1 MSSKAGKMEKQV
13 LAAQMPEQKTKDMT
27 IRINVNIAG
36 IGEKCTYMLIT
47 GVPEDLPKEYESTVI
62 KTAEGQFAQ
71 AINQRQFMEFYNP
84 CKTSKDEQPVFINLT
99 QVSWLEIKNVEKVE
113 Q

>member
-1 MSSKAGKMEKQV
+1 MSNAVKKTSKDIAK
-13 LAAQMPEQKTKDMT
+13 AAKVQQKTKDMA

-84 CKTSKDEQPVFINLT
+84 GKTSADEQPVFINLT

>member
-1 MSSKAGKMEKQV
+1 MSSRAGKMEKQV
-13 LAAQMPEQKTKDMT
+13 LATQMPEQKTKDMT
-27 IRINVNIAG
+27 IRIDVNIAG

-47 GVPEDLPKEYESTVI
+47 GVPEDLPKEYENTVI

-71 AINQRQFMEFYNP
+71 ALNQRQFMEFYSTG
-84 CKTSKDEQPVFINLT
+84 KTSADKQPVFINLAK
-99 QVSWLEIKNVEKVE
+99 VDWLEIKNVEKVE

>member
-13 LAAQMPEQKTKDMT
+13 LTAQMSEQKTKSMT
-27 IRINVNIAG
+27 IRIDVNIAG

-47 GVPEDLPKEYESTVI
+47 GVPEDLPKEYEGTVI

-71 AINQRQFMEFYNP
+71 VVNQRQFMEFYNLG
-84 CKTSKDEQPVFINLT
+84 KTSADEQPTFINLSK
-99 QVSWLEIKNVEKVE
+99 VDWLEIKNVEKVE